1 MPKKITM
8 LHGAGGSESQEL
20 IKEAILGR
28 FSCKKFD
35 VPLDALDDASVVNGI
50 VFKTDSHAVYPL
62 FFPGG
67 DIGRLAVCGT
77 VNDISMV
84 GGKPLA
90 LSLAIVMEEGLDYS
104 VLEKVLDSVKI
115 ACDEADVK
123 IVTGDTKVVERG
135 GVKEMILNTS
145 GIGVRSPYLDYNLEI
160 VKKFRNINAEWLLDS
175 SVRPGDKIILSGYIG
190 DHGIAVMSARRQ
202 YGLTSNIVSDIQPL
216 NHMVEKVLKVGGV
229 VAMKD
234 PTRGGL
240 SNLLYEWCEKSGV
253 GIEIEE
259 SKIPLRDGVKAACE
273 MLGISPLEIGNEG
286 KAVLAVVPEMAD
298 EILSTLR
305 DTKEGSDAQIIGE
318 AVSGHNK
325 VVMKTVVGGKRIVP
339 RPRGDP
345 IPRIC

>member
-1 MPKKITM
+1 MYKKITM
-8 LHGAGGSESQEL
+8 LHGAGGSESLEL
-20 IKEAILGR
+20 IKGAILKR
-28 FSCKKFD
+28 FSYSKFD
-35 VPLDALDDASVVNGI
+35 VPLDALDDAAVVNGI
-50 VFKTDSHAVYPL
+50 VFKTDSHAVYPI

-84 GGKPLA
+84 GGKPIA
-90 LSLAIVMEEGLDYS
+90 LSLAIVMEEGLEFNI
-104 VLEKVLDSVKI
+104 LEKVLDSIKL
-115 ACDEADVK
+115 ACEEADVK

-135 GVKEMILNTS
+135 GVKEMILNTA
-145 GIGVRSPYLDYNLEI
+145 GIGIRSPYLDHNLAV
-160 VKKFRNINAEWLLDS
+160 VKNFRNINASWLLDS
-175 SVRPGDKIILSGYIG
+175 NVRPGDKIILSGYIG
-190 DHGIAVMSARRQ
+190 DHGIAVMSARKQ
-202 YGLTSNIVSDIQPL
+202 YGISLDIVSDIQPL
-216 NHMVEKVLKVGGV
+216 NHMVEDVLKVGGV

-259 SKIPLRDGVKAACE
+259 SKIPLREGVKSACE
-273 MLGISPLEIGNEG
+273 ILGISPLEIGNEG
-286 KAVLAVVPEMAD
+286 KAVLAVVPEMA
-298 EILSTLR
+298 EKVLSALR
-305 DTKEGSDAQIIGE
+305 STKEGRDAQIIGE
-318 AVSGHNK
+318 AVSGHDK

>member
-216 NHMVEKVLKVGGV
+216 
-229 VAMKD
+229 
-234 PTRGGL
+234 
-240 SNLLYEWCEKSGV
+240 
-253 GIEIEE
+253 
-259 SKIPLRDGVKAACE
+259 
-273 MLGISPLEIGNEG
+273 
-286 KAVLAVVPEMAD
+286 
-298 EILSTLR
+298 
-305 DTKEGSDAQIIGE
+305 
-318 AVSGHNK
+318 
-325 VVMKTVVGGKRIVP
+325 
-339 RPRGDP
+339 
-345 IPRIC
+345 

>member
-1 MPKKITM
+1 
-8 LHGAGGSESQEL
+8 
-20 IKEAILGR
+20 
-28 FSCKKFD
+28 
-35 VPLDALDDASVVNGI
+35 
-50 VFKTDSHAVYPL
+50 
-62 FFPGG
+62 
-67 DIGRLAVCGT
+67 
-77 VNDISMV
+77 
-84 GGKPLA
+84 
-90 LSLAIVMEEGLDYS
+90 
-104 VLEKVLDSVKI
+104 
-115 ACDEADVK
+115 CDEADVK

-145 GIGVRSPYLDYNLEI
+145 GIGVRSPYLDYNLGI
-160 VKKFRNINAEWLLDS
+160 VKKFRNINAGWLLDS